1 MNEQKTNQKSF
12 EFLLRKTFS
21 GILDGIAGFLLGLGL
36 KPNHITLAGLCG
48 NVVAALLIGS
58 GYLVWGGVTA
68 ALMGPL
74 DAVDGAMAR
83 KLGTPTRFGG
93 FLDSVIDRYDE
104 LLLLGGVLVFFTR
117 EANTA
122 GIYLTYAAAAG
133 SVLVS
138 YMRARAE
145 ALGFDGKVGL
155 LTRVERYIIL
165 VIGLLLNLTI
175 YSVGIIAVLGNATAI
190 ERLFYVKKQTGENT
204 RRE

>member
-1 MNEQKTNQKSF
+1 MSEVGTGKKSF
-12 EFLLRKTFS
+12 EKILRKTFS
-21 GILDGIAGFLLGLGL
+21 GLLDTIAGFLLGLGL

-48 NVVAALLIGS
+48 NIIAAVLIGS
-58 GYLVWGGVTA
+58 GRLMAGGLMA

-83 KLGTPTRFGG
+83 KIGVPTRFGG

-104 LLLLGGVLVFFTR
+104 LLLLGGVLVYFTR
-117 EANTA
+117 GGNTW

-165 VIGLLLNLTI
+165 ILGLLLNWTI
-175 YSVGIIAVLGNATAI
+175 YSVGIIAVLGNATALQ
-190 ERLFYVKKQTGENT
+190 RLLYVKKQADHNGRQN
-204 RRE
+204 

>member
-1 MNEQKTNQKSF
+1 MSEVGTGKKSF
-12 EFLLRKTFS
+12 EKTLRKTFS
-21 GILDGIAGFLLGLGL
+21 GLLDTIAGFLLGLGL

-48 NVVAALLIGS
+48 NIIAAVLIGS
-58 GYLVWGGVTA
+58 GRLMAGGLMA

-83 KLGTPTRFGG
+83 KIGVPTRFGG

-104 LLLLGGVLVFFTR
+104 LLLLGGVLVYFTR
-117 EANTA
+117 EGNTW

-165 VIGLLLNLTI
+165 ILGLLLNWII
-175 YSVGIIAVLGNATAI
+175 YSVGIIAVLGNATALQ
-190 ERLFYVKKQTGENT
+190 RLLYVKKQADHNGRQN
-204 RRE
+204 

>member
-1 MNEQKTNQKSF
+1 MSEVGTGKKSF
-12 EFLLRKTFS
+12 EKILRKTFS
-21 GILDGIAGFLLGLGL
+21 GLLDTIAGFLLGLGL

-48 NVVAALLIGS
+48 NIIAAVLIGS
-58 GYLVWGGVTA
+58 GRLMAGGLMA

-83 KLGTPTRFGG
+83 KIGVPTRFGG

-104 LLLLGGVLVFFTR
+104 LLLLGGVLVYFTR
-117 EANTA
+117 GGNTW

-165 VIGLLLNLTI
+165 ILGLLLNWII
-175 YSVGIIAVLGNATAI
+175 YSVGIIAVLGNATALQ
-190 ERLFYVKKQTGENT
+190 RLLYVKKQADHNG
-204 RRE
+204 RRD

>member
-58 GYLVWGGVTA
+58 GHLVWGGVTA

-190 ERLFYVKKQTGENT
+190 QRLFYVKKQTGENT

>member
-190 ERLFYVKKQTGENT
+190 QRLFYVKKQTGENT

>member
-1 MNEQKTNQKSF
+1 MSERKPDKKSL
-12 EFLLRKTFS
+12 EICLRKTFS
-21 GILDGIAGFLLGLGL
+21 QVLDSIAGFLLGLGL

-48 NVVAALLIGS
+48 NILAAVLIGS
-58 GYLVWGGVTA
+58 GRLVWGGLTA

-104 LLLLGGVLVFFTR
+104 LLLLGGVLVYFTR
-117 EANTA
+117 GANTP

-165 VIGLLLNLTI
+165 ILGLLFNLTI

-190 ERLFYVKKQTGENT
+190 QRFLYVKKQAGENA
-204 RRE
+204 RPE

>member
-1 MNEQKTNQKSF
+1 MSEVGTGKKSF
-12 EFLLRKTFS
+12 EKILRKTFS
-21 GILDGIAGFLLGLGL
+21 GLLDTIAGFLLGLGL

-48 NVVAALLIGS
+48 NIIAAVLIGS
-58 GYLVWGGVTA
+58 GRLMAGGLMA

-83 KLGTPTRFGG
+83 KIGVPTRFGG

-104 LLLLGGVLVFFTR
+104 LLLLGGVLVYFTR
-117 EANTA
+117 EGNTW

-165 VIGLLLNLTI
+165 ILGLLLNWTI
-175 YSVGIIAVLGNATAI
+175 YSVGIIAVLGNATALQ
-190 ERLFYVKKQTGENT
+190 RLLYVKKQADHNGRQN
-204 RRE
+204 

>member
-1 MNEQKTNQKSF
+1 MNEQKKDKKSL
-12 EFLLRKTFS
+12 ELLLRKTFS
-21 GILDGIAGFLLGLGL
+21 QVLDRIAGFLLGLGL
-36 KPNHITLAGLCG
+36 KPNHITLAGLGG
-48 NVVAALLIGS
+48 NILAAVFIGS
-58 GYLVWGGVTA
+58 GRLVWGGLTA

-104 LLLLGGVLVFFTR
+104 LLLLGGVLVYFTR
-117 EANTA
+117 GANTP
-122 GIYLTYAAAAG
+122 GIYLTYAAAAV

-138 YMRARAE
+138 YMRTRAE

-155 LTRVERYIIL
+155 LSRVERYIVLIL
-165 VIGLLLNLTI
+165 GLLFNLTI

-190 ERLFYVKKQTGENT
+190 QRFLYVKKQAGENA
-204 RRE
+204 RPE

>member
-1 MNEQKTNQKSF
+1 MNEQKKDKKSL
-12 EFLLRKTFS
+12 ELLLRKTFS
-21 GILDGIAGFLLGLGL
+21 QVLDRIAGFLLGLGL
-36 KPNHITLAGLCG
+36 KPNHITLAGLGG
-48 NVVAALLIGS
+48 NIAAAALIGS
-58 GYLVWGGVTA
+58 GRLVWGGLTA

-104 LLLLGGVLVFFTR
+104 LLLLGGVLVYFTR
-117 EANTA
+117 GANTP

-155 LTRVERYIIL
+155 LSRVERYIIL
-165 VIGLLLNLTI
+165 ILGLLFNLTI

-190 ERLFYVKKQTGENT
+190 QRFLYVKKQAGENA
-204 RRE
+204 RPE

>member
-1 MNEQKTNQKSF
+1 MSEVGTGKKSF
-12 EFLLRKTFS
+12 EKILRKTFS
-21 GILDGIAGFLLGLGL
+21 GLLDTIAGFLLGLGL

-48 NVVAALLIGS
+48 NIIAAVLIGS
-58 GYLVWGGVTA
+58 GRLMAGGLMA

-83 KLGTPTRFGG
+83 KIGVPTRFGG

-104 LLLLGGVLVFFTR
+104 LLLLGGVLVYFTR
-117 EANTA
+117 GGNTW

-165 VIGLLLNLTI
+165 ILGLLLNWII
-175 YSVGIIAVLGNATAI
+175 YSVGIIAILGNVTAI
-190 ERLFYVKKQTGENT
+190 QRLLYVRKQAAGSV
-204 RRE
+204 RQD

>member
-1 MNEQKTNQKSF
+1 MSAVGPGKQSF
-12 EFLLRKTFS
+12 EKTLRKTFS
-21 GILDGIAGFLLGLGL
+21 GLLDTIAGFLLGLGL
-36 KPNHITLAGLCG
+36 KPNHITLPGLCG
-48 NVVAALLIGS
+48 NIIAAVLIGS
-58 GYLVWGGVTA
+58 GRLLAGGLMA

-83 KLGTPTRFGG
+83 KIGVPTRFGG

-104 LLLLGGVLVFFTR
+104 LLLLGGVLVYFTR
-117 EANTA
+117 EGNTW

-165 VIGLLLNLTI
+165 ILGLLLNWTI
-175 YSVGIIAVLGNATAI
+175 YSVGIIAVLGNATALQ
-190 ERLFYVKKQTGENT
+190 RLLYVKKQADHNGRQN
-204 RRE
+204 

>member
-1 MNEQKTNQKSF
+1 MSEVGTGKKSF
-12 EFLLRKTFS
+12 EKILRKTFS
-21 GILDGIAGFLLGLGL
+21 GLLDTIAGFLLGLGL

-48 NVVAALLIGS
+48 NIIAAVLIGS
-58 GYLVWGGVTA
+58 GRLMAGGLMA

-83 KLGTPTRFGG
+83 KIGVPTRFGG

-104 LLLLGGVLVFFTR
+104 LLLLGGVLVYFTR
-117 EANTA
+117 GGNTW

-145 ALGFDGKVGL
+145 ALGFDGKEGL

-165 VIGLLLNLTI
+165 ILGLLLNWTI
-175 YSVGIIAVLGNATAI
+175 YSVGIIAVLGNATALQ
-190 ERLFYVKKQTGENT
+190 RLLYVKKQADHNGRQN
-204 RRE
+204 

>member
-21 GILDGIAGFLLGLGL
+21 GILDGIAGFLLGLGV

-58 GYLVWGGVTA
+58 GHLVWGGVTA

-190 ERLFYVKKQTGENT
+190 QRLFYVKKQTGENT

>member
-1 MNEQKTNQKSF
+1 MSEVGTGKKSF
-12 EFLLRKTFS
+12 EKILRKTFS
-21 GILDGIAGFLLGLGL
+21 GLLDTIAGFLLGLGL

-48 NVVAALLIGS
+48 NIIAAVLIGS
-58 GYLVWGGVTA
+58 GRLMAGGLMA

-83 KLGTPTRFGG
+83 KIEVPTRFGG

-104 LLLLGGVLVFFTR
+104 LLLLGGVLVYFTR
-117 EANTA
+117 GGNTW

-165 VIGLLLNLTI
+165 ILGLLLNWII
-175 YSVGIIAVLGNATAI
+175 YSVGIIAVLGNATALQ
-190 ERLFYVKKQTGENT
+190 RLLYVKKQADHNGRQN
-204 RRE
+204 

>member
-1 MNEQKTNQKSF
+1 MSEQKTEKKSF
-12 EFLLRKTFS
+12 ELFLRKTFS
-21 GILDGIAGFLLGLGL
+21 QVLDGIAGFMLGLGL
-36 KPNHITLAGLCG
+36 QPNHITLMGLCG
-48 NVVAALLIGS
+48 NIIAAVLIGS
-58 GYLVWGGVTA
+58 GHLVWGGLTA

-117 EANTA
+117 SANTT

-145 ALGFDGKVGL
+145 ALGFEGKVGL

-165 VIGLLLNLTI
+165 IIGLLLNLTL

-190 ERLFYVKKQTGENT
+190 QRLIYVKKQAGDNF
-204 RRE
+204 RRK

>member
-1 MNEQKTNQKSF
+1 MSEVGTGKKSF
-12 EFLLRKTFS
+12 EKILRKTFS
-21 GILDGIAGFLLGLGL
+21 GLLDTIAGFLLGLGL

-48 NVVAALLIGS
+48 NIIAAVLIGS
-58 GYLVWGGVTA
+58 GRLMAGGLMA

-83 KLGTPTRFGG
+83 KIGVPTRFGG

-104 LLLLGGVLVFFTR
+104 LLLLGGVLVYFTR
-117 EANTA
+117 GGNTW

-145 ALGFDGKVGL
+145 ALGFDGIVGL

-165 VIGLLLNLTI
+165 ILGLLLNWII
-175 YSVGIIAVLGNATAI
+175 YSVGIIAVLGNATALQ
-190 ERLFYVKKQTGENT
+190 RLLYVKKQADHNGRQN
-204 RRE
+204 

>member
-1 MNEQKTNQKSF
+1 MDEQKTNQKSF

-58 GYLVWGGVTA
+58 GHLVWGGVTA

-190 ERLFYVKKQTGENT
+190 QRLFYVKKQTGENT

>member
-21 GILDGIAGFLLGLGL
+21 GILDGIAGFLLGLGV

-58 GYLVWGGVTA
+58 GHLVWGGVTA

-83 KLGTPTRFGG
+83 KLGTPTRFCG

-190 ERLFYVKKQTGENT
+190 QRLFYVKKQTGENT

>member
-1 MNEQKTNQKSF
+1 MNEVGTGKKSF
-12 EFLLRKTFS
+12 EKILRKTFS
-21 GILDGIAGFLLGLGL
+21 GLLDTIAGFLLGLGL

-48 NVVAALLIGS
+48 NIIAAVLIGS
-58 GYLVWGGVTA
+58 GRLMAGGLMA

-83 KLGTPTRFGG
+83 KIGVPTRFGG

-104 LLLLGGVLVFFTR
+104 LLLLGGVLVYFTR
-117 EANTA
+117 GGNTW

-165 VIGLLLNLTI
+165 ILGLLLNWII
-175 YSVGIIAVLGNATAI
+175 YSVGIIAVLGNATALQ
-190 ERLFYVKKQTGENT
+190 RLLYVKKQADHNGRQN
-204 RRE
+204 

>member
-58 GYLVWGGVTA
+58 GRLVWGGVTA

-190 ERLFYVKKQTGENT
+190 QRLFYVKKQTGENT

>member
-1 MNEQKTNQKSF
+1 MTEQKPPKKSL
-12 EFLLRKTFS
+12 EKLLRRTFS
-21 GILDGIAGFLLGLGL
+21 SVLDGIAAFLLNLGL
-36 KPNHITLAGLCG
+36 KPDHITLAGLCG
-48 NVVAALLIGS
+48 NIAAAVLISS
-58 GYLVWGGVTA
+58 GRLVWGGLAA

-74 DAVDGAMAR
+74 DALDGAMAR

-117 EANTA
+117 SGNTP

-165 VIGLLLNLTI
+165 ILGLLLNLTI
-175 YSVGIIAVLGNATAI
+175 YSVGIIAILGNATAVQ
-190 ERLFYVKKQTGENT
+190 RFLYVKKQAGDYAQPE
-204 RRE
+204 

>member
-1 MNEQKTNQKSF
+1 M
-12 EFLLRKTFS
+12 
-21 GILDGIAGFLLGLGL
+21 
-36 KPNHITLAGLCG
+36 
-48 NVVAALLIGS
+48 
-58 GYLVWGGVTA
+58 A

-83 KLGTPTRFGG
+83 KIGVPTRFGG

-104 LLLLGGVLVFFTR
+104 LLLLGGVLVYFTR
-117 EANTA
+117 EGNTW

-165 VIGLLLNLTI
+165 ILGLLLNWTI
-175 YSVGIIAVLGNATAI
+175 YSVGIIAVLGNATALQ
-190 ERLFYVKKQTGENT
+190 RLLYVKKQADHNGRQN
-204 RRE
+204 

>member
-1 MNEQKTNQKSF
+1 MSEVGTGKKSF
-12 EFLLRKTFS
+12 EKILRKTFS
-21 GILDGIAGFLLGLGL
+21 GLLDTIAGFLLGLGL

-48 NVVAALLIGS
+48 NIIAAVLIGS
-58 GYLVWGGVTA
+58 GRLMAGGLMA

-83 KLGTPTRFGG
+83 KIGVPTRFGG

-104 LLLLGGVLVFFTR
+104 LLLLGGVLVYFTR
-117 EANTA
+117 GGNTW

-165 VIGLLLNLTI
+165 ILGLLLNWII
-175 YSVGIIAVLGNATAI
+175 YSVGIIAVLGNATALQ
-190 ERLFYVKKQTGENT
+190 RLLYVKKQADHNGRQN
-204 RRE
+204 

>member
-58 GYLVWGGVTA
+58 GHLVWGGVTA

-122 GIYLTYAAAAG
+122 GIYLTYAATVG

>member
-1 MNEQKTNQKSF
+1 MSEVGTGKKSF
-12 EFLLRKTFS
+12 EKILRKTFS
-21 GILDGIAGFLLGLGL
+21 GLLDTIAGFLLGLGL

-48 NVVAALLIGS
+48 NIIAAVLIGS
-58 GYLVWGGVTA
+58 GRLMAGGLMA

-83 KLGTPTRFGG
+83 KIGVPTRFGG

-104 LLLLGGVLVFFTR
+104 LLLLGGVLLYFTR
-117 EANTA
+117 GGNTW

-165 VIGLLLNLTI
+165 ILGLLLNWII

-190 ERLFYVKKQTGENT
+190 QRLFYVKKQTGENT

>member
-1 MNEQKTNQKSF
+1 MSDGTPEKKSF
-12 EFLLRKTFS
+12 ENYMRKSFS
-21 GILDGIAGFLLGLGL
+21 RILDAVAGFLLGAGL
-36 KPNHITLAGLCG
+36 RPNHITLAGLCG
-48 NVVAALLIGS
+48 NIIAAVLIGS
-58 GYLVWGGVTA
+58 GRLVWGGLAA

-104 LLLLGGVLVFFTR
+104 LLLLGGVLVYFTR
-117 EANTA
+117 GGNTL
-122 GIYLTYAAAAG
+122 GVYLTYAAAAG

-165 VIGLLLNLTI
+165 IVGLLLNWTI

-190 ERLFYVKKQTGENT
+190 QRLLYVKKQAGALS
-204 RRE
+204 RQD